1 MEVEDTVILV
11 DSSRS
16 MLRTDFKPN
25 RLEVALNTAKYFIEQ
40 KFSIDPKDR
49 ISLLTFGETTKE
61 ITPLTYDSNRLINS
75 MKKSRINISG
85 QGDLENAL
93 SYALQLLI
101 EEMQKIGGKISR
113 IFIITDNK
121 FTHTEKIEKIMNAA
135 KGLGVF
141 IDSCQ
146 LGLTQDF
153 KNNILK
159 RISKLTKGEFGFFK
173 NPKAAINAGKHF
185 ASKKETENTPDY
197 LSSSQNTDKTPL
209 LSSIALPLRRP
220 SITEIRLMYEAPKKN
235 EKCQI
240 CHSKVSPVTNE
251 GFLSEGGFCP
261 SCGKPMHLS
270 CATMWAQKTEGKQ
283 NIFRCPFCYFLLKIS
298 PAYLKIVQANKNK
311 AKKEKEPESTDMIS
325 VPPEQIDNID
335 ASCSYCHNIFLG
347 QYKVFQCENC
357 KSYYHEPCLEKM
369 YNEIRA
375 CRYCGYL
382 LSENP
387 LEK

>member
-16 MLRTDFKPN
+16 MLRADFKPN
-25 RLEVALNTAKYFIEQ
+25 RLTVALNTAKYFIEQ

-49 ISLLTFGETTKE
+49 ICLLTFGDSIKE
-61 ITPLTYDSNRLINS
+61 VTPFTYDSERLILS
-75 MKKSRINISG
+75 MRKSQIKISG
-85 QGDLENAL
+85 LGDLESGL
-93 SYALQLLI
+93 SFALQLLI
-101 EEMQKIGGKISR
+101 EEMQKIGGKVSR
-113 IFIITDNK
+113 AFIITDNK
-121 FTHTEKIEKIMNAA
+121 FTYTDKIEKIINAA

-153 KNNILK
+153 THNILK

-173 NPKAAINAGKHF
+173 NPTAAINAGKHF
-185 ASKKETENTPDY
+185 ASKKDTDSAPDY
-197 LSSSQNTDKTPL
+197 LSSSQKKNKAPL

-220 SITEIRLMYEAPKKN
+220 SITEIRLMYDDPKKN

-240 CHSKVSPVTNE
+240 CHSKLSPVTNE

-270 CATMWAQKTEGKQ
+270 CATMWAQKTEGKS
-283 NIFRCPFCYFLLKIS
+283 NIFRCPFCYFLLRI
-298 PAYLKIVQANKNK
+298 PQAYVNIVHNNKKK
-311 AKKEKEPESTDMIS
+311 AKQKIEPKTTEMIPVAPEKVNE
-325 VPPEQIDNID
+325 ID

-347 QYKVFQCENC
+347 EYRVYQCKNC
-357 KSYYHEPCLEKM
+357 KSYYHEPCLKKM
-369 YNEIRA
+369 FNEIRA

-382 LSENP
+382 LSEDPFKN
-387 LEK
+387 